1 MFKSI
6 NEITLIIYISEELK
20 MDLKISKTLV
30 IPSKEIKWRFS
41 RSSCPGGQNVNK
53 IESRVEI
60 SFNLEDSKV
69 LNDYH
74 KAILK
79 INLKNK
85 LVKNRPTLAVQE
97 YRNQLL
103 NRKLA
108 LMKLSSVIKDALNKS
123 FKLRKTTKPTK
134 ASQKK
139 RVEFKK
145 KRGELKK
152 VDKKKKHIIFEKT

>member
-1 MFKSI
+1 
-6 NEITLIIYISEELK
+6 
-20 MDLKISKTLV
+20 MDLKITKTLV
-30 IPSKEIKWRFS
+30 IPSNEIKWRFS
-41 RSSCPGGQNVNK
+41 RSSGPGGQNVNK

-60 SFNLEDSKV
+60 IFNLEDSKV
-69 LNDYH
+69 LNDYQ

-85 LVKNRPTLAVQE
+85 LVKNNLCLAVQE
-97 YRNQLL
+97 NRNQLL

-108 LMKLSSVIKDALNKS
+108 LMKFCSIIKDGLNKP
-123 FKLRKTTKPTK
+123 FKFRKSTKPTK

-152 VDKKKKHIIFEKT
+152 SRQKEKIYQV

>member
-1 MFKSI
+1 
-6 NEITLIIYISEELK
+6 
-20 MDLKISKTLV
+20 MDLKITKTLV

-41 RSSCPGGQNVNK
+41 RSSGPGGQNVNK

-60 SFNLEDSKV
+60 IFNLEDSKV
-69 LNDYH
+69 LNDYQ

-85 LVKNRPTLAVQE
+85 LVKNSLCLAVQE
-97 YRNQLL
+97 HRNQLL
-103 NRKLA
+103 NRQLA
-108 LMKLSSVIKDALNKS
+108 LMKFSSIIKNALNNP
-123 FKLRKTTKPTK
+123 FKLRKSTKPTK

-152 VDKKKKHIIFEKT
+152 SRQKEKIYQL

>member
-1 MFKSI
+1 
-6 NEITLIIYISEELK
+6 
-20 MDLKISKTLV
+20 MDLKITKSLV
-30 IPSKEIKWRFS
+30 IPSNEIKWRFS
-41 RSSCPGGQNVNK
+41 RSSGPGGQNVNK

-60 SFNLEDSKV
+60 IFNLEDSKV
-69 LNDYH
+69 LSDYQ

-85 LVKNRPTLAVQE
+85 LVKNILCLAVQE
-97 YRNQLL
+97 HRNQLQ
-103 NRKLA
+103 NRQLA
-108 LMKLSSVIKDALNKS
+108 LMKLSSIIKDGLNKQ
-123 FKLRKTTKPTK
+123 FKFRKSTKPSK

-152 VDKKKKHIIFEKT
+152 SRQKEKIYQV